1 MSHCVRGFMSGVIRQ
16 ISIYLVFLVLVVSLA
31 FGFKPI
37 RGNSVKGLVTSSNKP
52 LRSVWVIASQN
63 GTERGRS
70 LTGDDGK
77 YFIDNLPAGTYD
89 MVVEQAK
96 KQVWRGQITLSVNT
110 YYNINVR
117 PTARRR

>member
-1 MSHCVRGFMSGVIRQ
+1 MRGIVRQ
-16 ISIYLVFLVLVVSLA
+16 ISIHLVFVALVVSLA
-31 FGFKPI
+31 LGFTPI

-63 GTERGRS
+63 GTEKGRS

-89 MVVEQAK
+89 LVVEQAK
-96 KQVWRGQITLSVNT
+96 KQMWRGQITLSVNT

-117 PTARRR
+117 PTRRR